1 MKLVILL
8 RRQARDL
15 PLCTL
20 YITDPATRARELASL
35 QAIRDNHPKFILTR
49 DHSTANYGG
58 IRHIN
63 AVRWLLGEE

>member
-1 MKLVILL
+1 M
-8 RRQARDL
+8 RAS
-15 PLCTL
+15 
-20 YITDPATRARELASL
+20 ATRARELASL

-49 DHSTANYGG
+49 DHATANYGG